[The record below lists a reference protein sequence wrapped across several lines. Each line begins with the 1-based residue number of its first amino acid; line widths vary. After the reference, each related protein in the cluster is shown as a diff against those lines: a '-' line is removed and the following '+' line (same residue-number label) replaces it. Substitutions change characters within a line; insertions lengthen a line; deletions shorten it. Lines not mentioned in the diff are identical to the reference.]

1 MNSKKKLTI
10 AGSLTLALG
19 LALGSV
25 ALADDGHGRRGG
37 RMMMEKFDTNGDG
50 VLDEAERG
58 AAKLAMHAKR
68 EARRAQID
76 LNHDGQID
84 DNERAAAKKARA
96 FERFKRIDANGDGAI
111 TLAEFEAAAPRHG
124 GGFRHR
130 GMK

>member
-37 RMMMEKFDTNGDG
+37 RMMAKFDTNGDG
-50 VLDEAERG
+50 ALDEAERG
-58 AAKLAMHAKR
+58 AAKLAMQAKR
-68 EARRAQID
+68 EARRAKLD

-84 DNERAAAKKARA
+84 DTERTAAKKARA
-96 FERFKRIDANGDGAI
+96 LEGFKRIDTNGDGAI
-111 TLAEFEAAAPRHG
+111 TLAEFEAASPRHG
-124 GGFRHR
+124 GRFHHR